1 MIPWLVLSS
10 LCANPIINVKFGNG
24 GYTGGGA
31 LQSSNHWNFFS
42 LESGST
48 LNNLS
53 TSSGESTS
61 SSLRVTYATTFGGSF
76 TSSTSPEALLG
87 SGLYGPYSFRIA
99 NLDPSLSYNLYV
111 YVYNKS
117 NESTT
122 IAITT
127 PGGGPNMSKSPT
139 PVNNLSSFILNQN
152 YVIFSNIKPT
162 PNGNIYGEVLGGWT
176 GLNGL
181 QIETIPNAPKT
192 LSIDKIGDSIRIS
205 FSGVLEMSENLVDW
219 SDVDPQTKSPWLF
232 RPLDQRMFFRI
243 KP

>member
-1 MIPWLVLSS
+1 
-10 LCANPIINVKFGNG
+10 
-24 GYTGGGA
+24 
-31 LQSSNHWNFFS
+31 
-42 LESGST
+42 
-48 LNNLS
+48 
-53 TSSGESTS
+53 
-61 SSLRVTYATTFGGSF
+61 
-76 TSSTSPEALLG
+76 
-87 SGLYGPYSFRIA
+87 
-99 NLDPSLSYNLYV
+99 
-111 YVYNKS
+111 
-117 NESTT
+117 
-122 IAITT
+122 
-127 PGGGPNMSKSPT
+127 MSKSPT